1 MDFKQF
7 QWLNETEVTITEDS
21 VQFSASKQQDWFVN
35 PVWNE
40 NGDPDAP
47 IPSVPFFYTE
57 VTGDFVFSS
66 KVELEHKMSFD
77 GCSIMAL
84 ESDTK
89 WMKIAFEATD
99 YGTKAAVCMVTNGVS
114 DDANGCDI
122 DQDYVWFKLIRSGNG
137 FSTHYSLDGENYRP
151 VRVFRFPAGKTIK
164 VGMSVQCPQGDSV
177 TGTFRDIRLEHKTV
191 SNLRAGR

>member
-1 MDFKQF
+1 MTTTD
-7 QWLNETEVTITEDS
+7 DS

-40 NGDPDAP
+40 NGEPDAP

-84 ESDTK
+84 ENDTK

-99 YGTKAAVCMVTNGVS
+99 YGTKAGR
-114 DDANGCDI
+114 
-122 DQDYVWFKLIRSGNG
+122 LRGN
-137 FSTHYSLDGENYRP
+137 ER
-151 VRVFRFPAGKTIK
+151 RV
-164 VGMSVQCPQGDSV
+164 
-177 TGTFRDIRLEHKTV
+177 
-191 SNLRAGR
+191 